1 MGRKR
6 RDRRRREWSPRNRV
20 GPTRIACSS
29 SSGTCS
35 DTVGGVGSDVTIT
48 IEATDGGF
56 AIVFEVVEAHGWRI
70 TVSESDAGGLRFEIS
85 TADEDGS
92 VVTATPVQDRQ

>member
-1 MGRKR
+1 M
-6 RDRRRREWSPRNRV
+6 
-20 GPTRIACSS
+20 
-29 SSGTCS
+29 
-35 DTVGGVGSDVTIT
+35 

-92 VVTATPVQDRQ
+92 VVTVTPVQDRQ